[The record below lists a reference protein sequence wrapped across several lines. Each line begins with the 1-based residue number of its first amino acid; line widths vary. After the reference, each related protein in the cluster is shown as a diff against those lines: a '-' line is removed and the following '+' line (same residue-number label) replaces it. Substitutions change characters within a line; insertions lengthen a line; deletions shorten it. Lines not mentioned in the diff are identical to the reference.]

1 MSNHPNKEELS
12 VNVQDRLNKEE
23 AYALYGAYAPSEV
36 VDRMKGKA
44 PKMQQPYPLT
54 EFPGVPDYMQERFAL
69 ASLKASPEKNLRS
82 FELVRDY
89 RAQPYA
95 RDDYTP
101 INLEARNAGIT
112 TANLIGL
119 DLSTRNR
126 ISNNRLSR
134 NAAASVVEFNL
145 QNDPKEYA
153 KYIEA
158 RTHIGKAADYYDSNA
173 AVVQQASYNYLYS
186 KYGAELSDEK
196 YGHVSLAY
204 LASEVGQ
211 AATPDDL
218 KILRRMAASQ
228 DESIRGVVYDSNFL
242 TEVYNMK
249 KDLIGRLENIDKDK
263 RHSQD
268 IEELYQLY
276 KIYEQFISEKGFVGG
291 ALAGAY
297 EWAMFLPQDFV
308 DILKQENYGY
318 VSNTQQFLQD
328 RLYDDNVP
336 DYLKNSTNLTQGLG
350 GTKFFETLNMEA
362 NRRENM
368 GAYLAIAAKTG
379 KSFNEV
385 MAENKDNFDKQLA
398 GRAAMSM
405 ANVMLGPVSGAGRV
419 IAAPVIEKMA
429 ASKAAKAL
437 MYTGAE
443 VGGDALLAGVA
454 TAPMQGAISAA
465 QYELAAENNLPTEYN
480 SVKQAFAWGM
490 LNNLIDNMASGV
502 TLSSPWIFHD
512 IYRWAKDH
520 EDVAAANRTSE
531 EAGMVQQLS
540 TMQDAPEATKQAV
553 ANTLK
558 QKGYQEKVV
567 YFYPEDLREIAEDPE
582 LDLSWMTDEQ
592 REFLFGDIAKRIEN
606 GQMVILSR
614 EDLGQYFKG
623 TNIEERLAN
632 IWRDR
637 ATATSKD
644 EQELM
649 DSTRADYI
657 NELAEENPEL
667 ATNTKEEREAARLSA
682 VHELEEQ
689 ITSMTYSR
697 IDMAGAANISKPNIN
712 LVSREVAG
720 LAITLVDEYNL
731 PLESAKEFLLKT
743 LPTFGKRKTTLDIES
758 GRAKDKTRGT
768 YDPDANVIELSDD
781 ADISTL
787 IHELSHYYLDT
798 IMKLAD
804 EYKDNDRLQ
813 RMKELVYGGYIN
825 EDPELLKKS
834 WAELDPELKER
845 IQETFAYEYLEMR
858 VNRTLSPDDYEA
870 INKLDEKGNKTGRR
884 YSAITVRLDRA
895 LAYAKAKFFGRDLRG
910 KTDAE
915 KRAEVQATNL
925 AARAAFERDYGI
937 KEIPSNM
944 KLFAAMVDSATTG
957 FVDMH
962 RITNL
967 YPIGDTVLN
976 IPNLSKEDAQ
986 KLKRAFDTIYDELHA
1001 QIYMTV
1007 AKAGREEIRNID
1019 KAYKMRKKDIEKK
1032 PEYKL
1037 MRKELKRY
1045 EDEFKQRTAEANEI
1059 SGVVEQ
1065 LNNQLEGL
1073 KIKRETINTPEYR
1086 KERGTIKRRVTHLSQ
1101 TIEDNNQKIL
1111 NLSEQA
1117 AANEIEFVATRTQ
1130 NNINR
1135 EAYEAAQAATA
1146 SKREDLAKAIED
1158 HERYKQLREDTA
1170 KKVAEGTEDKESL
1183 KIAQRMA
1190 KNQGDV
1196 VRRARNR
1203 LAELE
1208 KREQDAFNAYN
1219 ESATKEA
1226 LLRETH
1232 NKLAAELDELRTT
1245 NETLGDELND
1255 KANTLEID
1263 PVADINA
1270 EIDNVKLQ
1278 IKANRAS
1285 LKDAQS
1291 AARAAEKNLNR
1302 VKRQYKD
1309 LEANYYR
1316 ELKALDEQ
1324 FGTAEQRL
1332 QACREQAA
1340 YDLDSGNG
1348 AIGQMYQ
1355 DAVFWKEQLDALG
1368 EDGTNPLWNDAI
1380 DHFGVGSKEELLE
1393 HLERNT
1399 NRKDLIDELAAQY
1412 YSYNES
1418 LALTQER
1425 LGMMSLKTASKI
1437 LRTELGFI
1445 EGQLNK
1451 VSRDARKFIRY
1462 KAKQYRA
1469 QAAQMRFGNTSSQ
1482 QMMHRAYSARSR
1494 AQKILRQ
1501 PDKYKTPT
1509 DMLMAAYDQMAL
1521 ADFYVEAAQ
1530 AGVRMKNQI
1539 QKELRQVVDKL
1550 NAKGVYDRI
1559 SGEHVEAAKAI
1570 LSRIGVIRGNRSNII
1585 LDQIKRDF
1593 PEQWDRVKDFLGQ
1606 REDLAMQHYTQM
1618 QLGDLFGVV
1627 DLVQVIIHNGEQA
1640 LADRKAGERM
1650 QMGAQAQA
1658 IMDNISGAVANNP
1671 EKKSKLED
1679 TSVTVANKPD
1689 TNQLTGWRRMLARV
1703 RSSLN
1708 RTYTMQAVV
1717 EMVDGKDGGDFKKVF
1732 FDPVADAN
1740 NKYINDDREL
1750 GTKLQ
1755 PMFEKA
1761 RELFDPKV
1769 KGLPEKID
1777 IPKREGKGVVR
1788 IKLGADGNIRK
1799 ALVGILIHL
1808 GNDSNLDA
1816 LCRSLNVEPDVLVQ
1830 KIRQLER
1837 EGVITAELMDH
1848 VQAFW
1853 DAYKD
1858 VGLKAQKAYNEINNR
1873 FYKPVEARTITMCG
1887 KTYAGGYAPLTRQR
1901 DALNTDASLAE
1912 QLNDAAHDLP
1922 PAYDPSFAQER
1933 STSST
1938 LLLDLSYDG
1947 IMNGLSRQLRYADLM
1962 PALYRLNNFTNHA
1975 PEVMRGLEILIPGF
1989 KDEIFMPWM
1998 RAVANQSS
2006 DDIKVNDGMRALGN
2020 AAARV
2025 NQSIMAGNISNAAQQ
2040 LTGFIVATAKVS
2052 PGALLSTIFSPMSR
2066 EDIIRVSPYM
2076 RARLEDNKKNMS
2088 ILRRDLRS
2096 YKKWERGKNFL
2107 DDHSYFMQTITQN
2120 WIDKRVWSAKYK
2132 ETLRKTGDPDEAVK
2146 AADQAVRMTQ
2156 GSFNVVDSSA
2166 FDRDPVSK
2174 LLVPFM
2180 NYFQAMANLWR
2191 ARASQANRGISSRT
2205 HRIFNDIVLAL
2216 QIMIIPSLAAYAI
2229 AQSIKGYWTEADE
2242 DDGWQFMEDAT
2253 ASAATGVLSSVHPF
2267 LGQTASIAYSMFQ
2280 DKPTPTSLINSPL
2293 ATLVPSAMRSAG
2305 HIFDVVVND
2314 ESPNSYDVVNIMHM
2328 ANAMGLWP
2336 ALATTAA
2343 ARGFVAATTLG
2354 DENEGNSVL
2363 DDARAI
2369 VTGNLSEAQ
2378 KGNR

>member
-1 MSNHPNKEELS
+1 MNNHPNKEELS

-54 EFPGVPDYMQERFAL
+54 EFPDVPDYMQDHFAL

-101 INLEARNAGIT
+101 IDLEARNAGIT
-112 TANLIGL
+112 TANLVGL

-145 QNDPKEYA
+145 QNNPKEYA

-158 RTHIGKAADYYDSNA
+158 RTNIGKAADYYGSNE

-318 VSNTQQFLQD
+318 TSNTQQFLQD

-350 GTKFFETLNMEA
+350 GVKFFETLNMEA

-385 MAENKDNFDKQLA
+385 VAENKDNFDKQLA

-405 ANVMLGPVSGAGRV
+405 ANVMLGPVSGTGRV
-419 IAAPVIEKMA
+419 VAAPFIEKMA

-443 VGGDALLAGVA
+443 VGGDAVLAGVA

-512 IYRWAKDH
+512 VYKWARDY
-520 EDVAAANRTSE
+520 EDVAAVERTSE
-531 EAGMVQQLS
+531 EAGMVQQIS

-558 QKGYQEKVV
+558 QQGYQEKVV
-567 YFYPEDLREIAEDPE
+567 YFYPEDLREIAEDPD

-592 REFLFGDIAKRIEN
+592 RQFLFGDMQKRIEN

-637 ATATSKD
+637 ATAASKD

-649 DSTRADYI
+649 DSSRADYI

-731 PLESAKEFLLKT
+731 PIESAKEFLLKT

-768 YDPDANVIELSDD
+768 YDPDANVIELTDD

-962 RITNL
+962 RIANL

-986 KLKRAFDTIYDELHA
+986 KLKHAFDTIYDELHA

-1059 SGVVEQ
+1059 SGAVEQ
-1065 LNNQLEGL
+1065 LNRQLEDL
-1073 KIKRETINTPEYR
+1073 KIKREIINTSEYR
-1086 KERGTIKRRVTHLSQ
+1086 KERGTIKRRVTHLTE
-1101 TIEDNNQKIL
+1101 TIDNNNQKLVEL
-1111 NLSEQA
+1111 NEQLT
-1117 AANEIEFVATRTQ
+1117 ANEIDFVAVRTE

-1135 EAYEAAQAATA
+1135 ETYEAAKQATAAKQEELTRTASVYEKLKGMREEISKKADADPIDVQAA
-1146 SKREDLAKAIED
+1146 R
-1158 HERYKQLREDTA
+1158 
-1170 KKVAEGTEDKESL
+1170 VAT
-1183 KIAQRMA
+1183 
-1190 KNQGDV
+1190 KNYGDR
-1196 VRRARNR
+1196 VRRAKKRVE
-1203 LAELE
+1203 ELE
-1208 KREQDAFNAYN
+1208 KREQEAFDAFNT
-1219 ESATKEA
+1219 SATKEA
-1226 LLRETH
+1226 QLREKH
-1232 NKLAAELDELRTT
+1232 NQLMADLDELRTT
-1245 NETLGDELND
+1245 NETLGEELAD
-1255 KANTLEID
+1255 KSSTLSVD

-1270 EIDNVKLQ
+1270 EIDDIKLQ

-1285 LKDAQS
+1285 LKDRQS
-1291 AARAAEKNLNR
+1291 LARAAEKNLNR

-1309 LEANYYR
+1309 VEANYYND
-1316 ELKALDEQ
+1316 LKNLDEQ

-1340 YDLDSGNG
+1340 YDLDNGNG
-1348 AIGQMYQ
+1348 AISQIYQ
-1355 DAVFWKEQLDALG
+1355 DAVFWKEQLNALG
-1368 EDGTNPLWNDAI
+1368 DDGTNPLWNDAI

-1393 HLERNT
+1393 YLERNT
-1399 NRKDLIDELAAQY
+1399 NRKDLIDELATQY

-1418 LALTQER
+1418 LELTQER

-1469 QAAQMRFGNTSSQ
+1469 YAAQMRFSNTSPS
-1482 QMMHRAYSARSR
+1482 QMMHRAYSARIR

-1501 PDKYKTPT
+1501 PSKYATPT
-1509 DMLMAAYDQMAL
+1509 DMLMAAYEQMAL

-1530 AGVRMKNQI
+1530 AGTRMKNQI
-1539 QKELRQVVDKL
+1539 QKELQQVVTKL
-1550 NAKGVYDRI
+1550 NAKGVYDKI

-1570 LSRIGVIRGNRSNII
+1570 LSRVGVIRGNRSNII

-1650 QMGAQAQA
+1650 KMGASAQA
-1658 IMDNISGAVANNP
+1658 VMDNIRGAVTNNP
-1671 EKKSKLED
+1671 KKKSELED
-1679 TSVTVANKPD
+1679 TSVTVVNKPD
-1689 TNQLTGWRRMLARV
+1689 NNQLTGWRRMLARV

-1708 RTYTMQAVV
+1708 RTYTMQAVA

-1732 FDPVADAN
+1732 FDPVAEAN
-1740 NKYINDDREL
+1740 NKFINDDREL

-1761 RELFDPKV
+1761 RELFDPRV
-1769 KGLPEKID
+1769 KGLPEHID
-1777 IPKREGKGVVR
+1777 IPTREGNGTVR
-1788 IKLGADGNIRK
+1788 IKQGADGNIRK
-1799 ALVGILIHL
+1799 ALVGILVHI
-1808 GNDSNLDA
+1808 GNDSNLEA
-1816 LCRSLNVEPDVLVQ
+1816 LCRSLNVEPDVMVQ
-1830 KIRQLER
+1830 TIRQLER
-1837 EGVITAELMDH
+1837 DGIITAELMDH

-1873 FYKPVEARTITMCG
+1873 FYKPVEARSITMCG
-1887 KTYAGGYAPLTRQR
+1887 KTYTGGYAPLTRKR
-1901 DALNTDASLAE
+1901 DALNSDATLAE

-1938 LLLDLSYDG
+1938 LPLDLSYDG
-1947 IMNGLSRQLRYADLM
+1947 IINGLSRQLRYGDLM

-1975 PEVMRGLEILIPGF
+1975 PEVMRGLEIVIPGF

-2052 PGALLSTIFSPMSR
+2052 PAALLSTIFSPMSR
-2066 EDIIRVSPYM
+2066 EDIIKVSPYM

-2156 GSFNVVDSSA
+2156 GSFNIVDSSA

-2205 HRIFNDIVLAL
+2205 HRMFNDIVLAL

-2267 LGQTASIAYSMFQ
+2267 LGQAASIAYNMVQ

-2293 ATLVPSAMRSAG
+2293 ATLVPSAMRSAS

-2314 ESPNSYDVVNIMHM
+2314 ETINSYDVVNIMHV
-2328 ANAMGLWP
+2328 ANAIGFWP
-2336 ALATTAA
+2336 ALLTTASV
-2343 ARGFVAATTLG
+2343 RGFVAYTTMS
-2354 DENEGNSVL
+2354 DENEGDSVL

>member
-1 MSNHPNKEELS
+1 MSDHPNKEELS
-12 VNVQDRLNKEE
+12 ANVQERLNKEE

-54 EFPGVPDYMQERFAL
+54 QFPGIPAEMQDHFAL
-69 ASLKASPEKNLRS
+69 ASLKAPPEKNLRS

-101 INLEARNAGIT
+101 IDLDARNAGIT
-112 TANLIGL
+112 TANLMGL

-145 QNDPKEYA
+145 QNNPKEYA
-153 KYIEA
+153 KYVEA
-158 RTHIGKAADYYDSNA
+158 RTHIGKAAEYYGSNE

-204 LASEVGQ
+204 LATEVGQ

-228 DESIRGVVYDSNFL
+228 DEGIRGVVYDSNFL

-249 KDLIGRLENIDKDK
+249 KDIVSRLENIDKDK

-268 IEELYQLY
+268 IAELNQLY

-318 VSNTQQFLQD
+318 ISNTQQFLQD

-336 DYLKNSTNLTQGLG
+336 DYLKNSPNLTQALG
-350 GTKFFETLNMEA
+350 GVKFFETLNMEA

-368 GAYLAIAAKTG
+368 GAYLEIAAKTG

-385 MAENKDNFDKQLA
+385 VAENKDNFDKQLA

-405 ANVMLGPVSGAGRV
+405 ANVMLGPASGGGRIV
-419 IAAPVIEKMA
+419 ASPFIEKLA

-443 VGGDALLAGVA
+443 VGGDAVLAGVA

-512 IYRWAKDH
+512 IYKWARDY

-558 QKGYQEKVV
+558 QQGYQEKVF

-592 REFLFGDIAKRIEN
+592 RQFLFGDIDKRIEN

-637 ATATSKD
+637 ATAASK
-644 EQELM
+644 EEKELM

-667 ATNTKEEREAARLSA
+667 AINTKEEREAARLSA

-689 ITSMTYSR
+689 ITAMTYSR

-781 ADISTL
+781 ADVSTL
-787 IHELSHYYLDT
+787 IHEMSHYYLDT

-845 IQETFAYEYLEMR
+845 IQETFAYEYLAMR
-858 VNRTLSPDDYEA
+858 VDRTLTQGDYEA
-870 INKLDEKGNKTGRR
+870 FNRIDEKGNKTGRR

-895 LAYAKAKFFGRDLRG
+895 LAYARAKFFGRNLRG
-910 KTDAE
+910 MTDAQ

-962 RITNL
+962 RIANL

-986 KLKRAFDTIYDELHA
+986 KLKHAFDTIYDELHA

-1037 MRKELKRY
+1037 MRKELKRH
-1045 EDEFKQRTAEANEI
+1045 EDEFKQRTAQANEI
-1059 SGVVEQ
+1059 SGMVEQ
-1065 LNNQLEGL
+1065 LNSQLEDL
-1073 KIKRETINTPEYR
+1073 KIKRELINTSDYR
-1086 KERGTIKRRVTHLSQ
+1086 KERGAIKRRVTHLTE
-1101 TIEDNNQKIL
+1101 TIDSNNQKLVEL
-1111 NLSEQA
+1111 NEQL
-1117 AANEIEFVATRTQ
+1117 AANEIDFVAARTE

-1135 EAYEAAQAATA
+1135 EAYEAAKQATA
-1146 SKREDLAKAIED
+1146 AKQEELTRTASVYEKLKGMREEISKKADADPID
-1158 HERYKQLREDTA
+1158 VQATR
-1170 KKVAEGTEDKESL
+1170 VATKNYGDK
-1183 KIAQRMA
+1183 
-1190 KNQGDV
+1190 
-1196 VRRARNR
+1196 VRRAKKRVE
-1203 LAELE
+1203 ELQR
-1208 KREQDAFNAYN
+1208 REQEAFDAFNT
-1219 ESATKEA
+1219 SATKEA
-1226 LLRETH
+1226 QLRETH
-1232 NKLAAELDELRTT
+1232 NKLAADLDELRTT
-1245 NETLGDELND
+1245 NETLGDELAD
-1255 KANTLEID
+1255 KSSTLSVD

-1270 EIDNVKLQ
+1270 EIDDIKLQ

-1309 LEANYYR
+1309 LEANYYND
-1316 ELKALDEQ
+1316 LKNLDEK
-1324 FGTAEQRL
+1324 FGNAEQRL

-1340 YDLDSGNG
+1340 YDLDNGNDG
-1348 AIGQMYQ
+1348 IGKLYQ

-1368 EDGTNPLWNDAI
+1368 DDATNPLWNDAI
-1380 DHFGVGSKEELLE
+1380 DHFGVGSREELLE
-1393 HLERNT
+1393 YLERNT
-1399 NRKDLIDELAAQY
+1399 NRKDLIDELATQY

-1418 LALTQER
+1418 VEITQER

-1462 KAKQYRA
+1462 KAKQYRTY
-1469 QAAQMRFGNTSSQ
+1469 AAQMRFANTSPA
-1482 QMMHRAYSARSR
+1482 QMMHRAYSARIR
-1494 AQKILRQ
+1494 AQKILRS
-1501 PDKYKTPT
+1501 PSKYATPT

-1530 AGVRMKNQI
+1530 AGTRMKNQI

-1570 LSRIGVIRGNRSNII
+1570 LSRVGVIRGNRSNII
-1585 LDQIKRDF
+1585 LEQIKRDF

-1640 LADRKAGERM
+1640 LADRKAAERM
-1650 QMGAQAQA
+1650 KMGTSAQAV
-1658 IMDNISGAVANNP
+1658 MDNIRGAVANNP
-1671 EKKSKLED
+1671 KKKSELED
-1679 TSVTVANKPD
+1679 TSVTVVNKPD
-1689 TNQLTGWRRMLARV
+1689 NNQLTGWRRMLARV

-1717 EMVDGKDGGDFKKVF
+1717 EMVDGKDGGDFKRVF
-1732 FDPVADAN
+1732 FDPVAEAN

-1755 PMFEKA
+1755 PMFDKA
-1761 RELFDPKV
+1761 RELFDPRV
-1769 KGLPEKID
+1769 KGLPEHID
-1777 IPKREGKGVVR
+1777 IPTREGNGNVR
-1788 IKLGADGNIRK
+1788 IKQGADGNIRK
-1799 ALVGILIHL
+1799 ALVGILVHI
-1808 GNDSNLDA
+1808 GNDSNLEA

-1830 KIRQLER
+1830 TIRQLER
-1837 EGVITAELMDH
+1837 DGVITAELMDH

-1887 KTYAGGYAPLTRQR
+1887 KTYAGGYAPLTRKR
-1901 DALNTDASLAE
+1901 DALNSDATLAE

-1938 LLLDLSYDG
+1938 LPLDLSYDG
-1947 IMNGLSRQLRYADLM
+1947 IINGLSRQLRYADLM

-1975 PEVMRGLEILIPGF
+1975 PEVMRGLEIVIPGF

-2006 DDIKVNDGMRALGN
+2006 DDIKVNDGMRALAN

-2052 PGALLSTIFSPMSR
+2052 PAALLSTIFSPMSR
-2066 EDIIRVSPYM
+2066 ADIIKVSPYM

-2096 YKKWERGKNFL
+2096 YKKWERAKNFL

-2120 WIDKRVWSAKYK
+2120 WIDRRVWSAKYK
-2132 ETLRKTGDPDEAVK
+2132 ETLRKTGDQDEAIK

-2156 GSFNVVDSSA
+2156 GSFNIVDSSA

-2229 AQSIKGYWTEADE
+2229 AQSVKGYWTEADE
-2242 DDGWQFMEDAT
+2242 EDGWQFMEDAT

-2267 LGQTASIAYSMFQ
+2267 LGQAASIAYSMVQ
-2280 DKPTPTSLINSPL
+2280 DKPTPTSLINAPL

-2314 ESPNSYDVVNIMHM
+2314 ETINSYDVVNVMHV
-2328 ANAMGLWP
+2328 ANAIGFWP
-2336 ALATTAA
+2336 ALLTTASV
-2343 ARGFVAATTLG
+2343 RGFVAYTTMG
-2354 DENEGNSVL
+2354 DENEGDSAL

>member
-1 MSNHPNKEELS
+1 MNNHPNKEELS
-12 VNVQDRLNKEE
+12 ANVQERLNKEE

-54 EFPGVPDYMQERFAL
+54 QFPGIPAEMQDHFAL

-101 INLEARNAGIT
+101 IDLEARNAGIT
-112 TANLIGL
+112 TANLVGL

-145 QNDPKEYA
+145 QNNPKEYA

-158 RTHIGKAADYYDSNA
+158 RTHIGKAADYYGSNE

-228 DESIRGVVYDSNFL
+228 DESIRGVVYDSYFL

-276 KIYEQFISEKGFVGG
+276 KIYEQFISEKGLVGG

-318 VSNTQQFLQD
+318 ISNTQQFLLD

-350 GTKFFETLNMEA
+350 GVKFFETLNMEA

-385 MAENKDNFDKQLA
+385 VAENKDNFDKQLA

-405 ANVMLGPVSGAGRV
+405 ANVMLGPTSGTGRI
-419 IAAPVIEKMA
+419 IASPFIEKMA
-429 ASKAAKAL
+429 ASKATKAL

-443 VGGDALLAGVA
+443 VGGDAVLAGVA

-465 QYELAAENNLPTEYN
+465 QYELAAENKLPTEYN

-553 ANTLK
+553 VNTLK
-558 QKGYQEKVV
+558 QQGYQEKVV

-592 REFLFGDIAKRIEN
+592 RQFLFGDMQKRIEN

-637 ATATSKD
+637 ATAASK
-644 EQELM
+644 EEKELM

-657 NELAEENPEL
+657 NEMAEENPEL

-689 ITSMTYSR
+689 ITAMTYSR
-697 IDMAGAANISKPNIN
+697 IDMAGVANISKPSIN
-712 LVSREVAG
+712 LVAREVAG

-731 PLESAKEFLLKT
+731 PLENAKEFLLKT
-743 LPTFGKRKTTLDIES
+743 LPTFGKRKTVLDIES

-962 RITNL
+962 RIANL

-986 KLKRAFDTIYDELHA
+986 KLKHAFDTIYDELNA

-1045 EDEFKQRTAEANEI
+1045 EDEFKQRTAEANEFVGAI
-1059 SGVVEQ
+1059 EQ
-1065 LNNQLEGL
+1065 LSEQLEGL

-1086 KERGTIKRRVTHLSQ
+1086 KERGAIKRRVTHLTE
-1101 TIEDNNQKIL
+1101 TIDNNNQKLVEL
-1111 NLSEQA
+1111 NEQLT
-1117 AANEIEFVATRTQ
+1117 ANEIDFVAVRTE

-1135 EAYEAAQAATA
+1135 EAYEAAKQATAAKQEELTRTASVYEKLKGMREEISKKADADPIDVQAA
-1146 SKREDLAKAIED
+1146 R
-1158 HERYKQLREDTA
+1158 
-1170 KKVAEGTEDKESL
+1170 VAT
-1183 KIAQRMA
+1183 
-1190 KNQGDV
+1190 KNYGDR
-1196 VRRARNR
+1196 VRRAKKRVE
-1203 LAELE
+1203 ELQR
-1208 KREQDAFNAYN
+1208 REQEAFDAFNA
-1219 ESATKEA
+1219 SALKEA
-1226 LLRETH
+1226 QLREKH
-1232 NKLAAELDELRTT
+1232 NKLTADLDELRTT
-1245 NETLGDELND
+1245 NETLGEELAD
-1255 KANTLEID
+1255 KSSTLEID

-1270 EIDNVKLQ
+1270 EIDDIKLQ
-1278 IKANRAS
+1278 IKTNRAS
-1285 LKDAQS
+1285 LKDRQS
-1291 AARAAEKNLNR
+1291 LARAAEKNLNR

-1309 LEANYYR
+1309 VEANYYR

-1340 YDLDSGNG
+1340 YDLDNGNG
-1348 AIGQMYQ
+1348 AIGKIYQ

-1368 EDGTNPLWNDAI
+1368 DDSTNPLWNDAI

-1393 HLERNT
+1393 HLEKNT
-1399 NRKDLIDELAAQY
+1399 NRKDLIDELASQY

-1469 QAAQMRFGNTSSQ
+1469 YAAQMRFSNTSPA
-1482 QMMHRAYSARSR
+1482 QMMHRAYSARMR

-1501 PDKYKTPT
+1501 PSKYENPT
-1509 DMLMAAYDQMAL
+1509 DMLMAAYEQMAL

-1530 AGVRMKNQI
+1530 AGTRMKHQI
-1539 QKELRQVVDKL
+1539 QKELQQVVNEL
-1550 NAKGVYDRI
+1550 NAKGVYDKI

-1570 LSRIGVIRGNRSNII
+1570 LSRVGVIRGNRSNII
-1585 LDQIKRDF
+1585 LEQIKRDF

-1650 QMGAQAQA
+1650 KMGAETQA

-1671 EKKSKLED
+1671 KKKSELED
-1679 TSVTVANKPD
+1679 TSVTVVNKPD
-1689 TNQLTGWRRMLARV
+1689 NNQLTGWRRMLARV

-1717 EMVDGKDGGDFKKVF
+1717 EMVDGKDGGDFKRVF
-1732 FDPVADAN
+1732 FDPVAEAN
-1740 NKYINDDREL
+1740 NRFINDDREL
-1750 GTKLQ
+1750 GAMLQ
-1755 PMFEKA
+1755 PTFDKA
-1761 RELFDPKV
+1761 RELFDPRV
-1769 KGLPEKID
+1769 KGLPDHID
-1777 IPKREGKGVVR
+1777 IPTRKGGNDKVR

-1799 ALVGILIHL
+1799 ALVGILVHI
-1808 GNDSNLDA
+1808 GNDSNLEA
-1816 LCRSLNVEPDVLVQ
+1816 LCRSLNVEPDVMVQ
-1830 KIRQLER
+1830 TIRQLER
-1837 EGVITAELMDH
+1837 DGVITAELMDH

-1853 DAYKD
+1853 DAYKG
-1858 VGLKAQKAYNEINNR
+1858 VGLKALKAYNKINNR
-1873 FYKPVEARTITMCG
+1873 LYKPVEARTITMCG
-1887 KTYAGGYAPLTRQR
+1887 KTYAGGYAPLTRKR
-1901 DALNTDASLAE
+1901 DALNSDATLAE

-1938 LLLDLSYDG
+1938 LPLDLSYDG
-1947 IMNGLSRQLRYADLM
+1947 IINGLSRQLRYGDLM
-1962 PALYRLNNFTNHA
+1962 PALYRLNNFTNNA
-1975 PEVMRGLEILIPGF
+1975 PEVMRGLEIVIPGF

-2052 PGALLSTIFSPMSR
+2052 PAALLSTIFSPMSR
-2066 EDIIRVSPYM
+2066 ADIIKVSPYM

-2096 YKKWERGKNFL
+2096 YKKWERAKNFL

-2120 WIDKRVWSAKYK
+2120 WIDRRVWSAKYK
-2132 ETLRKTGDPDEAVK
+2132 ETLRKTGDQDEAVK

-2156 GSFNVVDSSA
+2156 GSFNIVDSSA

-2205 HRIFNDIVLAL
+2205 HRMFNDIVLAL

-2229 AQSIKGYWTEADE
+2229 AQSIKGYWTDADE

-2267 LGQTASIAYSMFQ
+2267 LGQAASIAYSMTQ

-2305 HIFDVVVND
+2305 NIFDWVVND
-2314 ESPNSYDVVNIMHM
+2314 ESLNSYDVVNIMHV

-2343 ARGFVAATTLG
+2343 ARSFAAYTTMS
-2354 DENEGNSVL
+2354 DENEGDSVL

>member
-54 EFPGVPDYMQERFAL
+54 EFPSVPDYMQDHFAL

-158 RTHIGKAADYYDSNA
+158 RTHIGKAADYYGSNA

-204 LASEVGQ
+204 LASDVGQ

-218 KILRRMAASQ
+218 KILRRVAASQ

-318 VSNTQQFLQD
+318 VSNTQQFLLD
-328 RLYDDNVP
+328 RLYDDTVP
-336 DYLKNSTNLTQGLG
+336 DYLKNTTYLTQGLG

-385 MAENKDNFDKQLA
+385 VAENKDNFDKQLA

-405 ANVMLGPVSGAGRV
+405 ANVMLGPTSGTGKI
-419 IAAPVIEKMA
+419 IASPFIEKLA

-443 VGGDALLAGVA
+443 VGGDAVLAGVA

-465 QYELAAENNLPTEYN
+465 QYELAAENKLPTEYN

-531 EAGMVQQLS
+531 EAGMVQQIS

-558 QKGYQEKVV
+558 QQGYQEKVV

-637 ATATSKD
+637 ATAASKD

-731 PLESAKEFLLKT
+731 PIESAKEFLLKT

-986 KLKRAFDTIYDELHA
+986 KLKHAFDTIYDELHA

-1059 SGVVEQ
+1059 SGAVEQ
-1065 LNNQLEGL
+1065 LDNQLEGL

-1135 EAYEAAQAATA
+1135 ETYEAAQAATA
-1146 SKREDLAKAIED
+1146 AKKEDLDKAIRIHNKLKE
-1158 HERYKQLREDTA
+1158 LRAEYA
-1170 KKVAEGTEDKESL
+1170 KKIDEIDPDELAGAR
-1183 KIAQRMA
+1183 IAT

-1196 VRRARNR
+1196 VRRASKR

-1208 KREQDAFNAYN
+1208 KREREAFDAFNAT
-1219 ESATKEA
+1219 ALKEA
-1226 LLRETH
+1226 QLRETH
-1232 NKLAAELDELRTT
+1232 NRLAAEIDELATT
-1245 NETLGDELND
+1245 QVTLGDELAD
-1255 KANTLEID
+1255 KQSTLSVD

-1270 EIDNVKLQ
+1270 EIDDIKLQ
-1278 IKANRAS
+1278 IKANRDS
-1285 LKDAQS
+1285 LKEAQS

-1309 LEANYYR
+1309 VEANYYND
-1316 ELKALDEQ
+1316 LKNLDER
-1324 FGTAEQRL
+1324 FGNAEQRL

-1340 YDLDSGNG
+1340 YDLDNGNG
-1348 AIGQMYQ
+1348 AISQIYQ

-1368 EDGTNPLWNDAI
+1368 DDGTNPLWNDAI

-1393 HLERNT
+1393 YLERNT
-1399 NRKDLIDELAAQY
+1399 NRKDLIDELATQY

-1418 LALTQER
+1418 LELTQER

-1469 QAAQMRFGNTSSQ
+1469 YAAQMRFANTSPA
-1482 QMMHRAYSARSR
+1482 QMMHRAYSARIR
-1494 AQKILRQ
+1494 AQKILTQ
-1501 PDKYKTPT
+1501 PSKYETPT
-1509 DMLMAAYDQMAL
+1509 DMLMAAYEQMAL

-1530 AGVRMKNQI
+1530 AGTRMKNQI
-1539 QKELRQVVDKL
+1539 QKELQQVVNKL
-1550 NAKGVYDRI
+1550 NAKGVYDKI

-1570 LSRIGVIRGNRSNII
+1570 LSRVGVIRGNRSNII
-1585 LDQIKRDF
+1585 LEQIKRDF

-1650 QMGAQAQA
+1650 KMGAEAQA

-1671 EKKSKLED
+1671 KKKSELED
-1679 TSVTVANKPD
+1679 TSVTVVNKPD
-1689 TNQLTGWRRMLARV
+1689 NSQLSGWRRMLARV

-1740 NKYINDDREL
+1740 NKFINDDREL

-1761 RELFDPKV
+1761 RELFDPRV
-1769 KGLPEKID
+1769 KGLPEHID
-1777 IPKREGKGVVR
+1777 IPTREGNGTVR
-1788 IKLGADGNIRK
+1788 IKQGADGNIRK
-1799 ALVGILIHL
+1799 ALVGILVHI
-1808 GNDSNLDA
+1808 GNDSNLEA
-1816 LCRSLNVEPDVLVQ
+1816 LCRSLNVEPDVMVQ
-1830 KIRQLER
+1830 TIRQLER
-1837 EGVITAELMDH
+1837 DGVITAELMDH

-1873 FYKPVEARTITMCG
+1873 FYKPVEARSITMCG

-1901 DALNTDASLAE
+1901 DALNSDASLAE

-1938 LLLDLSYDG
+1938 LPLDLSYDG

-1975 PEVMRGLEILIPGF
+1975 PEVMRGLEIVIPGF

-2020 AAARV
+2020 AGARI

-2040 LTGFIVATAKVS
+2040 LTGFLVATAKVS
-2052 PGALLSTIFSPMSR
+2052 PSALLSTIFSPISR
-2066 EDIIRVSPYM
+2066 EDIFKVSPYM

-2107 DDHSYFMQTITQN
+2107 DDHAYFLQTITQN
-2120 WIDKRVWSAKYK
+2120 WIDRRIWSAKYK
-2132 ETLRKTGDPDEAVK
+2132 EELRKTGDTDAAVK
-2146 AADQAVRMTQ
+2146 AADQAVRLTQ
-2156 GSFNVVDSSA
+2156 GSFNIVDSSS

-2191 ARASQANRGISSRT
+2191 ARAAQANRGINSRV
-2205 HRIFNDIVLAL
+2205 HRAFNDIMLAL

-2242 DDGWQFMEDAT
+2242 EDGWQFMEDAS
-2253 ASAATGVLSSVHPF
+2253 ASAATGVLSSIHPF
-2267 LGQTASIAYSMFQ
+2267 LGQTAGIAYNIVQ
-2280 DKPTPTSLINSPL
+2280 DKPTPTSLINAPL

-2305 HIFDVVVND
+2305 HIYDFVVND
-2314 ESPNSYDVVNIMHM
+2314 EDLNSYDVINVLRV
-2328 ANAMGLWP
+2328 ANAAGFWP
-2336 ALATTAA
+2336 ALGTAA
-2343 ARGFVAATTLG
+2343 ATRGFVAVTMGAG
-2354 DENEGNSVL
+2354 DVEGDSGL

-2369 VTGNLSEAQ
+2369 VTGTLSDAQ

>member
-54 EFPGVPDYMQERFAL
+54 EFPSVPDYMQDHFAL

-158 RTHIGKAADYYDSNA
+158 RTHIGKAADYYGSNA

-336 DYLKNSTNLTQGLG
+336 DYLKNTTNLTQGLG
-350 GTKFFETLNMEA
+350 GVKFFEALNMEA

-385 MAENKDNFDKQLA
+385 VAESKDNFDKQLA

-419 IAAPVIEKMA
+419 VAAPVIEKMA

-443 VGGDALLAGVA
+443 VGGDAVLAGVA

-465 QYELAAENNLPTEYN
+465 QYELAAENKLPTEYN

-531 EAGMVQQLS
+531 EAGMVQQIS

-553 ANTLK
+553 VNTLK
-558 QKGYQEKVV
+558 QQGYQEKVV

-637 ATATSKD
+637 ATAASKD

-689 ITSMTYSR
+689 ITSMTYNR
-697 IDMAGAANISKPNIN
+697 IDMAGAANISKPSIN

-731 PLESAKEFLLKT
+731 PIESAKEFLLKT

-787 IHELSHYYLDT
+787 IHEMSHYYLDT

-962 RITNL
+962 RIANL

-986 KLKRAFDTIYDELHA
+986 KLKHAFDTIYDELHA

-1037 MRKELKRY
+1037 MRKELKHY
-1045 EDEFKQRTAEANEI
+1045 EDEFKQRTAEANEFI
-1059 SGVVEQ
+1059 GANEQ
-1065 LNNQLEGL
+1065 LSEQLEGL

-1086 KERGTIKRRVTHLSQ
+1086 KERGAIKRRVTHLSQ

-1146 SKREDLAKAIED
+1146 AKKEDLDKAIRIHNKLKE
-1158 HERYKQLREDTA
+1158 LRAEYA
-1170 KKVAEGTEDKESL
+1170 KKIDEIDPDELAGAR
-1183 KIAQRMA
+1183 IAT

-1208 KREQDAFNAYN
+1208 KREQEAFDAFNA
-1219 ESATKEA
+1219 SALKEA
-1226 LLRETH
+1226 QLRETH
-1232 NKLAAELDELRTT
+1232 NRLVAEIDELATT
-1245 NETLGDELND
+1245 QVTLGDELAD
-1255 KANTLEID
+1255 KQSTLSVD

-1270 EIDNVKLQ
+1270 EIDDIKSR
-1278 IKANRAS
+1278 IKANRDS
-1285 LKDAQS
+1285 LKEAQS
-1291 AARAAEKNLNR
+1291 AVRAAEKNLNR

-1309 LEANYYR
+1309 VEANYYND
-1316 ELKALDEQ
+1316 LKNLDER
-1324 FGTAEQRL
+1324 FGNAEQRL

-1340 YDLDSGNG
+1340 YDLDNGNG
-1348 AIGQMYQ
+1348 AISQIYQ

-1368 EDGTNPLWNDAI
+1368 DDGTNPLWNDAI

-1393 HLERNT
+1393 YLERNT
-1399 NRKDLIDELAAQY
+1399 NRKDLIDELATQY

-1418 LALTQER
+1418 LELTQER

-1469 QAAQMRFGNTSSQ
+1469 YAAQMRFANTSPA
-1482 QMMHRAYSARSR
+1482 QMMHRAYSARIR
-1494 AQKILRQ
+1494 AQKILTQ
-1501 PDKYKTPT
+1501 PSKYETPT
-1509 DMLMAAYDQMAL
+1509 DMLMAAYEQMAL

-1530 AGVRMKNQI
+1530 AGTRMKNQI
-1539 QKELRQVVDKL
+1539 QKELQQVVNKL
-1550 NAKGVYDRI
+1550 NAKGVYDKI

-1570 LSRIGVIRGNRSNII
+1570 LSRVGVIRGNRSNII
-1585 LDQIKRDF
+1585 LEQIKRDF

-1650 QMGAQAQA
+1650 KMGAEAQA

-1671 EKKSKLED
+1671 KKKSELED
-1679 TSVTVANKPD
+1679 TSVTVVNKPD
-1689 TNQLTGWRRMLARV
+1689 NNQLSGWRRMLARV

-1740 NKYINDDREL
+1740 NKFINDDREL

-1761 RELFDPKV
+1761 RELFDPRV
-1769 KGLPEKID
+1769 KGLPDHID
-1777 IPKREGKGVVR
+1777 IPKREGNGKVR
-1788 IKLGADGNIRK
+1788 IKQGADGNIRK
-1799 ALVGILIHL
+1799 ALVGILVHI
-1808 GNDSNLDA
+1808 GNDSNLEA
-1816 LCRSLNVEPDVLVQ
+1816 LCRSLNVEPDVMVQ
-1830 KIRQLER
+1830 TIRQLER
-1837 EGVITAELMDH
+1837 DGVITAELMDH

-1873 FYKPVEARTITMCG
+1873 FYKPVEARSITMCG

-1901 DALNTDASLAE
+1901 DALNTDATLAE

-1938 LLLDLSYDG
+1938 LPLDLSYDG

-1975 PEVMRGLEILIPGF
+1975 PEVMRGLEIVIPGF

-2020 AAARV
+2020 AGARI

-2040 LTGFIVATAKVS
+2040 LTGFLVATAKVS
-2052 PGALLSTIFSPMSR
+2052 PSALLSTIFSPISR
-2066 EDIIRVSPYM
+2066 EDIFKVSPYM

-2107 DDHSYFMQTITQN
+2107 DDHAYFLQTITQN
-2120 WIDKRVWSAKYK
+2120 WIDRRIWSAKYK
-2132 ETLRKTGDPDEAVK
+2132 EELRKTGDTDAAVK
-2146 AADQAVRMTQ
+2146 AADQAVRLTQ
-2156 GSFNVVDSSA
+2156 GSFNIVDSSA

-2191 ARASQANRGISSRT
+2191 ARAAQANRGINSRV
-2205 HRIFNDIVLAL
+2205 HRAFNDIMLAL

-2242 DDGWQFMEDAT
+2242 EDGWQFMEDAS
-2253 ASAATGVLSSVHPF
+2253 ASAATGVLSSIHPF
-2267 LGQTASIAYSMFQ
+2267 LGQTAGIAYNIVQ
-2280 DKPTPTSLINSPL
+2280 DKPTPTSLINAPL

-2305 HIFDVVVND
+2305 HIYDFVVND
-2314 ESPNSYDVVNIMHM
+2314 EDLNSYDVINVLRV
-2328 ANAMGLWP
+2328 ANAAGFWP
-2336 ALATTAA
+2336 ALGTAA
-2343 ARGFVAATTLG
+2343 ATRGFVAVTMGAG
-2354 DENEGNSVL
+2354 DVEGDSGL

-2369 VTGNLSEAQ
+2369 VTGTLSDAQ

>member
-1 MSNHPNKEELS
+1 MEPLTKEEQS
-12 VNVQDRLNKEE
+12 VNVKERLNKEE
-23 AYALYGAYAPSEV
+23 IYALYGAYAPTEV
-36 VDRMKGKA
+36 VNRLNGK
-44 PKMQQPYPLT
+44 PTKPTQPYDQT
-54 EFPGVPDYMQERFAL
+54 IFPNVPAELQDTARL
-69 ASLKASPEKNLRS
+69 ASLKRTPEQNLRS
-82 FELVRDY
+82 VELLNHYFAQDY
-89 RAQPYA
+89 AN
-95 RDDYTP
+95 DTYTP
-101 INLEARNAGIT
+101 HNLEAYDASLTMGNAAT
-112 TANLIGL
+112 MAQLA
-119 DLSTRNR
+119 DNR
-126 ISNNRLSR
+126 VNHMRLSR
-134 NAAASVVEFNL
+134 EAAASVVKYNKEKHN
-145 QNDPKEYA
+145 PKEYA
-153 KYIEA
+153 KIAEA
-158 RTHIGKAADYYDSNA
+158 RAKFGEAADYFGAPEELVNAFEENYIYTSYYD
-173 AVVQQASYNYLYS
+173 QLETS
-186 KYGAELSDEK
+186 KVTLD
-196 YGHVSLAY
+196 Y
-204 LASEVGQ
+204 LAQMGP
-211 AATPDDL
+211 AASPDDL
-218 KILRRMAASQ
+218 KILRRLAASQ

-249 KDLIGRLENIDKDK
+249 KDIVSRLENIDKDK

-268 IEELYQLY
+268 IAELNQLY
-276 KIYEQFISEKGFVGG
+276 KIYEQFISEKGFIGG

-308 DILKQENYGY
+308 DVLKQENYGY
-318 VSNTQQFLQD
+318 TSNTQQFLID

-336 DYLKNSTNLTQGLG
+336 DYLKNSPNVTQALG
-350 GTKFFETLNMEA
+350 GVKFFETLNMEA

-368 GAYLAIAAKTG
+368 GAYLEIAAKTG

-385 MAENKDNFDKQLA
+385 VAENKDNFDKQLA

-405 ANVMLGPVSGAGRV
+405 ANVMLGPASGAGRTV
-419 IAAPVIEKMA
+419 AAPFIEKLA

-443 VGGDALLAGVA
+443 VGGDAVLAGVV

-558 QKGYQEKVV
+558 QQGYQEKVV

-592 REFLFGDIAKRIEN
+592 RQFLFGDIDKRIEN

-637 ATATSKD
+637 ATATSK
-644 EQELM
+644 EEKELM

-667 ATNTKEEREAARLSA
+667 AINTKEEREAARLSA

-689 ITSMTYSR
+689 ITAMTYSR

-743 LPTFGKRKTTLDIES
+743 LPTFGKRKTVLDIES

-787 IHELSHYYLDT
+787 IHEMSHYYLDT

-895 LAYAKAKFFGRDLRG
+895 LAYARAKFFGRNLRG
-910 KTDAE
+910 MTDAQ

-986 KLKRAFDTIYDELHA
+986 KLKHAFDTIYDELHA

-1037 MRKELKRY
+1037 MRKELKRH
-1045 EDEFKQRTAEANEI
+1045 EDEFKQRTAQANEI
-1059 SGVVEQ
+1059 SGMIEQ
-1065 LNNQLEGL
+1065 LNIQLEDL
-1073 KIKRETINTPEYR
+1073 KIKREIINTSEYR
-1086 KERGTIKRRVTHLSQ
+1086 KERGAIKRRVTHLTE
-1101 TIEDNNQKIL
+1101 TIDNNNQKLVEL
-1111 NLSEQA
+1111 NEQN
-1117 AANEIEFVATRTQ
+1117 AANELDFVAARTE

-1135 EAYEAAQAATA
+1135 EAYEAAKQATA
-1146 SKREDLAKAIED
+1146 AKQEELTRTASVYEKLKGMREEISKKADADPTEVQAT
-1158 HERYKQLREDTA
+1158 R
-1170 KKVAEGTEDKESL
+1170 VATKNYGDK
-1183 KIAQRMA
+1183 
-1190 KNQGDV
+1190 
-1196 VRRARNR
+1196 VRRAKKRVE
-1203 LAELE
+1203 ELQR
-1208 KREQDAFNAYN
+1208 REQEAFDAFNA
-1219 ESATKEA
+1219 SALKEA
-1226 LLRETH
+1226 QLREKH
-1232 NKLAAELDELRTT
+1232 NKLAAELEELTT
-1245 NETLGDELND
+1245 TQVTLGDELVD
-1255 KANTLEID
+1255 KQSTLSVD

-1270 EIDNVKLQ
+1270 EIDDIKLQ

-1285 LKDAQS
+1285 LKDRQS
-1291 AARAAEKNLNR
+1291 LARAAEKNLNR

-1309 LEANYYR
+1309 LEANYYND
-1316 ELKALDEQ
+1316 LKNLDEK
-1324 FGTAEQRL
+1324 FGNAEQRL

-1340 YDLDSGNG
+1340 YDLDNGND

-1368 EDGTNPLWNDAI
+1368 DDATNPLWNDAI
-1380 DHFGVGSKEELLE
+1380 DHFGVGSREELLE
-1393 HLERNT
+1393 YLERNT

-1418 LALTQER
+1418 LELTQER

-1469 QAAQMRFGNTSSQ
+1469 YAAQMRFANTSPA
-1482 QMMHRAYSARSR
+1482 QMMHRAYSARIR
-1494 AQKILRQ
+1494 AQKILTQ
-1501 PDKYKTPT
+1501 PNKYETPT
-1509 DMLMAAYDQMAL
+1509 DMLMAAYEQMAL

-1530 AGVRMKNQI
+1530 AGTRMKNQI

-1550 NAKGVYDRI
+1550 NAKGVYDKI

-1570 LSRIGVIRGNRSNII
+1570 LSRVGVIRGNRSNVI
-1585 LDQIKRDF
+1585 LEQIKRDF

-1650 QMGAQAQA
+1650 KMGASAQA
-1658 IMDNISGAVANNP
+1658 VMDNIRGAVANNP
-1671 EKKSKLED
+1671 EKKSELED
-1679 TSVTVANKPD
+1679 TSVTVVNKPD
-1689 TNQLTGWRRMLARV
+1689 NNQLTGWRRMLARV

-1717 EMVDGKDGGDFKKVF
+1717 EMVDGKDGGDFKKTF
-1732 FDPVADAN
+1732 FDPIADAN

-1755 PMFEKA
+1755 PMFDKA
-1761 RELFDPKV
+1761 RELFDPRV
-1769 KGLPEKID
+1769 KGLPEHID
-1777 IPKREGKGVVR
+1777 IPTREGTGVVR
-1788 IKLGADGNIRK
+1788 IKQGADGNIRK
-1799 ALVGILIHL
+1799 ALVGILVHL
-1808 GNDSNLDA
+1808 GNDSNLEA

-1830 KIRQLER
+1830 TIRQLER
-1837 EGVITAELMDH
+1837 DGVITAELMDH

-1873 FYKPVEARTITMCG
+1873 FYKPVEARTISMCG
-1887 KTYAGGYAPLTRQR
+1887 KTYAGGYAPLTRKR

-1938 LLLDLSYDG
+1938 LPLDLSYDG
-1947 IMNGLSRQLRYADLM
+1947 IINGLSRQLRYADLM

-1975 PEVMRGLEILIPGF
+1975 PEVMRGLEIVIPGF

-2052 PGALLSTIFSPMSR
+2052 PSALLSTIFSPMSR
-2066 EDIIRVSPYM
+2066 EDIIKVSPYM

-2096 YKKWERGKNFL
+2096 YKKWERAKNFL

-2120 WIDKRVWSAKYK
+2120 WIDRRVWSAKYK
-2132 ETLRKTGDPDEAVK
+2132 ETLRKTGDPAEAVK

-2156 GSFNVVDSSA
+2156 GSFNIVDSSA

-2242 DDGWQFMEDAT
+2242 EDGWQFMEDAT

-2267 LGQTASIAYSMFQ
+2267 LGQAASIAYSMVQ
-2280 DKPTPTSLINSPL
+2280 DKPTPTSLINAPL
-2293 ATLVPSAMRSAG
+2293 ATLVPSAMRSAD

-2314 ESPNSYDVVNIMHM
+2314 ESLNSYDVVNILHVG
-2328 ANAMGLWP
+2328 NAIGFVP
-2336 ALATTAA
+2336 AWATTAA
-2343 ARGFVAATTLG
+2343 ARSFVAYTTLG
-2354 DENEGNSVL
+2354 DENEGDSAL

>member
-1 MSNHPNKEELS
+1 
-12 VNVQDRLNKEE
+12 
-23 AYALYGAYAPSEV
+23 
-36 VDRMKGKA
+36 
-44 PKMQQPYPLT
+44 
-54 EFPGVPDYMQERFAL
+54 
-69 ASLKASPEKNLRS
+69 
-82 FELVRDY
+82 
-89 RAQPYA
+89 
-95 RDDYTP
+95 
-101 INLEARNAGIT
+101 
-112 TANLIGL
+112 
-119 DLSTRNR
+119 
-126 ISNNRLSR
+126 
-134 NAAASVVEFNL
+134 
-145 QNDPKEYA
+145 
-153 KYIEA
+153 
-158 RTHIGKAADYYDSNA
+158 
-173 AVVQQASYNYLYS
+173 
-186 KYGAELSDEK
+186 
-196 YGHVSLAY
+196 
-204 LASEVGQ
+204 
-211 AATPDDL
+211 
-218 KILRRMAASQ
+218 
-228 DESIRGVVYDSNFL
+228 
-242 TEVYNMK
+242 
-249 KDLIGRLENIDKDK
+249 
-263 RHSQD
+263 
-268 IEELYQLY
+268 
-276 KIYEQFISEKGFVGG
+276 
-291 ALAGAY
+291 
-297 EWAMFLPQDFV
+297 
-308 DILKQENYGY
+308 
-318 VSNTQQFLQD
+318 
-328 RLYDDNVP
+328 
-336 DYLKNSTNLTQGLG
+336 
-350 GTKFFETLNMEA
+350 
-362 NRRENM
+362 
-368 GAYLAIAAKTG
+368 
-379 KSFNEV
+379 

-405 ANVMLGPVSGAGRV
+405 ANVMLGPASGAGRTV
-419 IAAPVIEKMA
+419 AAPFIEKLA

-443 VGGDALLAGVA
+443 VGGDAALAGVA

-512 IYRWAKDH
+512 IYKWARDY

-558 QKGYQEKVV
+558 QQGYQEKVF

-592 REFLFGDIAKRIEN
+592 RQFLFGDMQKRIEN

-637 ATATSKD
+637 ATAASK
-644 EQELM
+644 EEKELM

-667 ATNTKEEREAARLSA
+667 AINTKEEREAARLSA

-689 ITSMTYSR
+689 ITAMTYSR

-743 LPTFGKRKTTLDIES
+743 LPTFGKRKTVLDIES

-781 ADISTL
+781 ADVSTL
-787 IHELSHYYLDT
+787 IHEMSHYYLDT

-845 IQETFAYEYLEMR
+845 IQETFAYEYTEMR

-895 LAYAKAKFFGRDLRG
+895 LAYARAKFFGRNLRG
-910 KTDAE
+910 MTDAQ

-962 RITNL
+962 RIANL

-986 KLKRAFDTIYDELHA
+986 KLKHAFDTIYDELHA

-1045 EDEFKQRTAEANEI
+1045 EDEFKQRTAQANEI
-1059 SGVVEQ
+1059 SGMVEQ
-1065 LNNQLEGL
+1065 LNSQLEDL
-1073 KIKRETINTPEYR
+1073 KIKREIINTSEYR
-1086 KERGTIKRRVTHLSQ
+1086 KERGAIKRRVTHLTE
-1101 TIEDNNQKIL
+1101 TIDNNNQKLVEL
-1111 NLSEQA
+1111 NEQL
-1117 AANEIEFVATRTQ
+1117 AANELDFVAARTE

-1135 EAYEAAQAATA
+1135 EAYEAAKQATA
-1146 SKREDLAKAIED
+1146 AKQEELTRTAAVYEKLKGMREEISKKADADPTEVQAT
-1158 HERYKQLREDTA
+1158 R
-1170 KKVAEGTEDKESL
+1170 VATKNYGDK
-1183 KIAQRMA
+1183 
-1190 KNQGDV
+1190 
-1196 VRRARNR
+1196 VRRAKKRVE
-1203 LAELE
+1203 ELQR
-1208 KREQDAFNAYN
+1208 REQEAFDAFNA
-1219 ESATKEA
+1219 SALKEA
-1226 LLRETH
+1226 QLRETH
-1232 NKLAAELDELRTT
+1232 NKLTAELEELATT
-1245 NETLGDELND
+1245 QVTLGDELVD
-1255 KANTLEID
+1255 KQSTLSVD

-1270 EIDNVKLQ
+1270 EIDDIKLQ

-1285 LKDAQS
+1285 LKDRQS
-1291 AARAAEKNLNR
+1291 LARAAEKNLNR

-1309 LEANYYR
+1309 LEANYYND
-1316 ELKALDEQ
+1316 LKNLDEK
-1324 FGTAEQRL
+1324 FGNAEQRL

-1340 YDLDSGNG
+1340 YDLDNGND

-1368 EDGTNPLWNDAI
+1368 DDSTNPLWNDAI
-1380 DHFGVGSKEELLE
+1380 DHFGVGSREELLE
-1393 HLERNT
+1393 YLERNT

-1418 LALTQER
+1418 LELTQER

-1469 QAAQMRFGNTSSQ
+1469 YAAQMRFANTSPA
-1482 QMMHRAYSARSR
+1482 QMMHRAYSARIR
-1494 AQKILRQ
+1494 AQKILTK
-1501 PDKYKTPT
+1501 PSKYENPT
-1509 DMLMAAYDQMAL
+1509 DMLMAAYEQMAL

-1530 AGVRMKNQI
+1530 AGTRMKHQI

-1550 NAKGVYDRI
+1550 NAKGVYDKI

-1570 LSRIGVIRGNRSNII
+1570 LSRVGVIRGNRSNVI
-1585 LDQIKRDF
+1585 LEQIKRDF

-1650 QMGAQAQA
+1650 KMGASAQA
-1658 IMDNISGAVANNP
+1658 VMDNIRGAVANNP
-1671 EKKSKLED
+1671 EKKSELED
-1679 TSVTVANKPD
+1679 TSVTVVGKPD
-1689 TNQLTGWRRMLARV
+1689 NTQLTGWRRMLARV

-1717 EMVDGKDGGDFKKVF
+1717 EMVDGKDGGDFKKTF
-1732 FDPVADAN
+1732 FDPVAEAN

-1755 PMFEKA
+1755 PMFDKA
-1761 RELFDPKV
+1761 RELFDPRV
-1769 KGLPEKID
+1769 KGLPEHID
-1777 IPKREGKGVVR
+1777 IPTREGTGVVR
-1788 IKLGADGNIRK
+1788 IKQGADGNIRK
-1799 ALVGILIHL
+1799 ALVGILVHL
-1808 GNDSNLDA
+1808 GNDSNLEA

-1830 KIRQLER
+1830 TIRQLER
-1837 EGVITAELMDH
+1837 DGVITAELMDH

-1887 KTYAGGYAPLTRQR
+1887 KTYAGGYAPLTRKR
-1901 DALNTDASLAE
+1901 DALNSDATLAE

-1938 LLLDLSYDG
+1938 LPLDLSYDG
-1947 IMNGLSRQLRYADLM
+1947 IINGLSRQLRYADLM

-1975 PEVMRGLEILIPGF
+1975 PEVMRGLEIVIPGF

-2052 PGALLSTIFSPMSR
+2052 PSALLSTIFSPMSR
-2066 EDIIRVSPYM
+2066 EDIIKVSPYM

-2096 YKKWERGKNFL
+2096 YKKWERAKNFL
-2107 DDHSYFMQTITQN
+2107 DDHSYFMQTFTQN
-2120 WIDKRVWSAKYK
+2120 WIDRRVWSAKYK
-2132 ETLRKTGDPDEAVK
+2132 ETLRKTGDPAEAVK

-2156 GSFNVVDSSA
+2156 GSFNIVDSSA

-2242 DDGWQFMEDAT
+2242 EDGWQFMEDAT

-2267 LGQTASIAYSMFQ
+2267 LGQAASIAYSMVQ

-2305 HIFDVVVND
+2305 NIFDWAVND
-2314 ESPNSYDVVNIMHM
+2314 ESLNSYDVVNIMHV
-2328 ANAMGLWP
+2328 ANAMGFWP

-2343 ARGFVAATTLG
+2343 ARSFVAATTMG
-2354 DENEGNSVL
+2354 DENEGDSAL

>member
-1 MSNHPNKEELS
+1 MQPPTKEEQS
-12 VNVQDRLNKEE
+12 VNVRERLNKEE
-23 AYALYGAYAPSEV
+23 TYALYGAYAPAEAVNSLN
-36 VDRMKGKA
+36 GKA
-44 PKMQQPYPLT
+44 TKPSQPYDQT
-54 EFPGVPDYMQERFAL
+54 IFPGVPAELQNEARL
-69 ASLKASPEKNLRS
+69 ASLKRTPEENLRS
-82 FELVRDY
+82 VELLNHYFAQDY
-89 RAQPYA
+89 AN
-95 RDDYTP
+95 DTYTP
-101 INLEARNAGIT
+101 HNVEAYDASLAMGNAAT
-112 TANLIGL
+112 MAQLA
-119 DLSTRNR
+119 DNR
-126 ISNNRLSR
+126 INHLRLSR
-134 NAAASVVEFNL
+134 EAASSVVKYNKEKHN
-145 QNDPKEYA
+145 PKEYA
-153 KYIEA
+153 KIAEA
-158 RTHIGKAADYYDSNA
+158 RAKFGKAADYFGAPEELVNA
-173 AVVQQASYNYLYS
+173 FEEDYIYNSYYNQLETS
-186 KYGAELSDEK
+186 KVTLD
-196 YGHVSLAY
+196 Y
-204 LASEVGQ
+204 LAQMGP

-218 KILRRMAASQ
+218 KILRRLAASQ

-318 VSNTQQFLQD
+318 VSNTQQFLQA

-350 GTKFFETLNMEA
+350 GAKFFETLNMEA

-405 ANVMLGPVSGAGRV
+405 ANVMLGPASGAGRV
-419 IAAPVIEKMA
+419 IAAPAIEKMA

-443 VGGDALLAGVA
+443 VGGDAVLAGVA

-531 EAGMVQQLS
+531 EAGLVQQLS

-553 ANTLK
+553 VNTLK

-592 REFLFGDIAKRIEN
+592 RQFLFGDIAKRIEN

-623 TNIEERLAN
+623 TNIEERLAK

-682 VHELEEQ
+682 VHDLEEQ
-689 ITSMTYSR
+689 IASMTYNR

-731 PLESAKEFLLKT
+731 PIESAKEFLLKT
-743 LPTFGKRKTTLDIES
+743 LPTFGKRKTVLDIES

-798 IMKLAD
+798 LMKLAD

-845 IQETFAYEYLEMR
+845 IQETFAYEYLAMR
-858 VNRTLSPDDYEA
+858 VDRTLSPDDYEA

-895 LAYAKAKFFGRDLRG
+895 LAYAKAKFFGLDLKG

-1019 KAYKMRKKDIEKK
+1019 QAYKMRKKDIEKK

-1037 MRKELKRY
+1037 MRKELKHY
-1045 EDEFKQRTAEANEI
+1045 EDEFKQRTADSNEI
-1059 SGVVEQ
+1059 SGVIEQ

-1086 KERGTIKRRVTHLSQ
+1086 KERGAIKRRVTHLTK
-1101 TIEDNNQKIL
+1101 TIDDNNQKIL

-1117 AANEIEFVATRTQ
+1117 AANEIEFIANRTQ

-1135 EAYEAAQAATA
+1135 ETYEAAQAATA
-1146 SKREDLAKAIED
+1146 AK
-1158 HERYKQLREDTA
+1158 
-1170 KKVAEGTEDKESL
+1170 KESL
-1183 KIAQRMA
+1183 DNAIRLHNKLKELRDGYAEKIDETDPDVLAGARIA
-1190 KNQGDV
+1190 TKNQGDV

-1208 KREQDAFNAYN
+1208 KREQAALDAYN
-1219 ESATKEA
+1219 ETATKDA
-1226 LLRETH
+1226 LLRET
-1232 NKLAAELDELRTT
+1232 NSRLTAELEELGTT
-1245 NETLGDELND
+1245 QATLGDELND
-1255 KANTLEID
+1255 KASTLEID

-1270 EIDNVKLQ
+1270 EIDGIKLQ
-1278 IKANRAS
+1278 IKDNRAL

-1309 LEANYYR
+1309 VEANYYND
-1316 ELKALDEQ
+1316 LKNLDEK

-1340 YDLDSGNG
+1340 YDLDNGNG
-1348 AIGQMYQ
+1348 AIGVLYQ
-1355 DAVFWKEQLDALG
+1355 DAVFWKQQLDALG
-1368 EDGTNPLWNDAI
+1368 DDNTNPLWNDAI

-1399 NRKDLIDELAAQY
+1399 NRKDLIDELASQY

-1418 LALTQER
+1418 LKLTQER

-1482 QMMHRAYSARSR
+1482 QMMHRAYSARIR

-1501 PDKYKTPT
+1501 PGKYENPT
-1509 DMLMAAYDQMAL
+1509 DMLMAAYEQMAL
-1521 ADFYVEAAQ
+1521 AEFYVEAAQ
-1530 AGVRMKNQI
+1530 TGVRMKNQI

-1593 PEQWDRVKDFLGQ
+1593 PEQWDRVKDFFEQ

-1658 IMDNISGAVANNP
+1658 VMDNISGAVANNP
-1671 EKKSKLED
+1671 EKKSELED
-1679 TSVTVANKPD
+1679 TSVTVVNKPD
-1689 TNQLTGWRRMLARV
+1689 NTQLTGWRRMLARV

-1761 RELFDPKV
+1761 RELFDPRV
-1769 KGLPEKID
+1769 KGLPEYID
-1777 IPKREGKGVVR
+1777 IPTREGNDVVR
-1788 IKLGADGNIRK
+1788 IKRGADGNIRK

-1830 KIRQLER
+1830 TIRQLER
-1837 EGVITAELMDH
+1837 DGVITAELMDH

-1933 STSST
+1933 SISST
-1938 LLLDLSYDG
+1938 LPLDLSYDG

-2052 PGALLSTIFSPMSR
+2052 PSALLSTVFSPMSR

-2120 WIDKRVWSAKYK
+2120 WIDKRIWSAKYK
-2132 ETLRKTGDPDEAVK
+2132 ETLRKTGDTEVAVK

-2205 HRIFNDIVLAL
+2205 HRAFNDIVLAL

-2267 LGQTASIAYSMFQ
+2267 LGQAASIAYSMVQ

-2314 ESPNSYDVVNIMHM
+2314 ESLNSYDVVNIMHM
-2328 ANAMGLWP
+2328 GNAMGLWP
-2336 ALATTAA
+2336 ALGTTAM

-2354 DENEGNSVL
+2354 DDNEGDSAL
-2363 DDARAI
+2363 DDVRAI